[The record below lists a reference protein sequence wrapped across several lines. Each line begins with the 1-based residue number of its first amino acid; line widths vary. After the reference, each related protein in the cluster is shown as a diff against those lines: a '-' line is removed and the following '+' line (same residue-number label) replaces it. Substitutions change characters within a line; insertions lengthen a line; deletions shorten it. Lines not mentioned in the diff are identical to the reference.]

1 MDKQNI
7 EQLLRESGGIIRLQ
21 GREYVTFRGLL
32 FTAHEAGLESIDVKM
47 ASWDP
52 QSKTCIMMATVK
64 GKRGVFTDVGD
75 ASPHNVNKMIANAT
89 IRMASTRAQARAL
102 RSYLGVGFTSLEE
115 LPGDRQTKPEPKP
128 QQKVSRPFNYSAAA
142 DWAVSQGAFSSFEEA
157 LQRARWLLTSELNS
171 DEKRHI
177 WCGEVERLL
186 SETNE
191 TSEADNTSDTDNAS
205 ETNE

>member
-32 FTAHEAGLESIDVKM
+32 FVAHEAGLESIDVKLV
-47 ASWDP
+47 SWDP
-52 QSKTCIMMATVK
+52 ESRNAILMATVT
-64 GKRGVFTDVGD
+64 GQRGTFTDIGD
-75 ASPHNVNKMIANAT
+75 ASPSNVNKMIANAT

-115 LPGDRQTKPEPKP
+115 LPGDRQTKPEPKA

-142 DWAVSQGAFSSFEEA
+142 DWALTQGAFTSFEEA
-157 LQRARWLLTSELNS
+157 LQRARAILTNELDN

-177 WCGEVERLL
+177 WRGEVERL
-186 SETNE
+186 
-191 TSEADNTSDTDNAS
+191 ASDT
-205 ETNE
+205 TPNE

>member
-21 GREYVTFRGLL
+21 GSEYVTFRGLL
-32 FTAHEAGLESIDVKM
+32 FTAHEAGLESIDVKLV
-47 ASWDP
+47 SWDP
-52 QSKTCIMMATVK
+52 ESRNAILMATVT
-64 GKRGVFTDVGD
+64 GQRGVFTDIGD
-75 ASPHNVNKMIANAT
+75 ASPTNVNRMIANAT

-128 QQKVSRPFNYSAAA
+128 QQRVSRPFNYSAAA
-142 DWAVSQGAFSSFEEA
+142 DWALTQGAFTSFEEA
-157 LQRARWLLTSELNS
+157 LQRARAILTNELDN

-177 WCGEVERLL
+177 WRGEVERL
-186 SETNE
+186 
-191 TSEADNTSDTDNAS
+191 ASDT
-205 ETNE
+205 TPNE

>member
-32 FTAHEAGLESIDVKM
+32 FVAHEAGLESIDVKLV
-47 ASWDP
+47 SWDP
-52 QSKTCIMMATVK
+52 ESRNAILMATVT
-64 GKRGVFTDVGD
+64 GKRGTFTDIGD
-75 ASPHNVNKMIANAT
+75 ASPTNVNRMIANAT

-102 RSYLGVGFTSLEE
+102 RSFLGVGFTSLEE

-128 QQKVSRPFNYSAAA
+128 QKVIRPFNYSAAA

-157 LQRARWLLTSELNS
+157 LQRARTILTNELDN
-171 DEKRHI
+171 DEKRQI
-177 WCGEVERLL
+177 WCGEVERL
-186 SETNE
+186 
-191 TSEADNTSDTDNAS
+191 TSDTDNTS
-205 ETNE
+205 EAEE

>member
-7 EQLLRESGGIIRLQ
+7 EELLRESGGIIRLQ

-32 FTAHEAGLESIDVKM
+32 FVAHEAGLESIDVKM

-128 QQKVSRPFNYSAAA
+128 QKVSRPFNYSAAA
-142 DWAVSQGAFSSFEEA
+142 DWAVSQGAFSDFETA
-157 LQRARWLLTSELNS
+157 LQRARTILTN
-171 DEKRHI
+171 DMDTDQKRQI
-177 WCGEVERLL
+177 WCGEVENIVAILRL
-186 SETNE
+186 TNE
-191 TSEADNTSDTDNAS
+191 PDNASEADNASDTD
-205 ETNE
+205 E

>member
-7 EQLLRESGGIIRLQ
+7 EQLLRSSGGIIKLQ

-32 FTAHEAGLESIDVKM
+32 FVAHEAGLESIDVKM

-64 GKRGVFTDVGD
+64 GKRGTYTDIGD
-75 ASPHNVNKMIANAT
+75 ASPNNVNRMVANAT

-102 RSYLGVGFTSLEE
+102 RSFLGVGFTSLEE

-128 QQKVSRPFNYSAAA
+128 QKVIRPFNYSAAA

-157 LQRARWLLTSELNS
+157 LQRARTILTNDLDS
-171 DEKRHI
+171 DEMRHI
-177 WCGEVERLL
+177 WRGEVERI
-186 SETNE
+186 
-191 TSEADNTSDTDNAS
+191 TSDT
-205 ETNE
+205 NE